1 MENTNTNSKKS
12 STVGYTTIAS
22 SIEPSGQDTHQNTI
36 KPGTPPKTSKM
47 PSSQFNDSTPATQAN
62 QDWEEIEYPPRATSV
77 PLAPH
82 QGWGDEGLGFGQFAP
97 TSPGYSRPSESEL
110 DERQQEA
117 VRNMK
122 HASMSL

>member
-1 MENTNTNSKKS
+1 
-12 STVGYTTIAS
+12 
-22 SIEPSGQDTHQNTI
+22 
-36 KPGTPPKTSKM
+36 M

-62 QDWEEIEYPPRATSV
+62 QDWEEIEYPPRATSE

-82 QGWGDEGLGFGQFAP
+82 QGWGDEGLGFGPFAP
-97 TSPGYSRPSESEL
+97 TSPGYSGPSESEL

-122 HASMSL
+122 HPSMSWTACYDDGCQIHLRDKEGASWFPREPRTNKKTPSPPAPPTSP